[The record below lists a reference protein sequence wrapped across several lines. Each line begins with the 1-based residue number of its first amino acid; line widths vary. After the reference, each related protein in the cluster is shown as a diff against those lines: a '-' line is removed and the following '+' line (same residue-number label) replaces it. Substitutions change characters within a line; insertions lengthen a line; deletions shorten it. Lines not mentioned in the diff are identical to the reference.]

1 MKQVR
6 PFVVCAILVVVM
18 ILIAWFSQSSINTYW
33 QQTYH
38 TDSPLVKLKL
48 EQFTV
53 WRQGARAQ
61 EVFVD
66 AKDKFFAYV
75 ESLTHLNINEN
86 SELENEDAIVTGAT
100 LGGTDSS
107 DMAAASASHVATQEE
122 QPASSIELEHS
133 SPLVETEQ
141 MPSIPSDSVEK
152 ISSPKVA
159 DVPVEHTPAPAVADV
174 PVEHPPAPAVADVA
188 VEHTPTPTVE
198 DVAVEHTPPSAVA
211 DVAVEHTPTPA
222 VADIPVEH
230 SPIPVSADVAIEPN
244 AYSLTVN
251 REDKSSDRVETHS
264 VATTSSQPQLVHLT
278 KHDKVFFAGD
288 SLMQGVAPF
297 CQKWL
302 KQEHDIESINLSK
315 QSTGLSYPQ
324 AFDWPATIEKTLKA
338 NPSIA
343 ALVVFLGPNDPWDFP
358 DPEHK
363 GGHYL
368 KFKSAQWEQVY
379 LSRVQRILDIAQQH
393 QVKVIWLG
401 IPYMRKNSLNEQML
415 YLDALLENYLKDKVI
430 WLPTKQLLSG
440 ANAGYVDSI
449 EINGK
454 TTRMRSKDGIHFT
467 PAAQR
472 MLSEYIQSKLAF

>member
-100 LGGTDSS
+100 LDGTDSS

-159 DVPVEHTPAPAVADV
+159 DVPVEHTPAPAVADI
-174 PVEHPPAPAVADVA
+174 P
-188 VEHTPTPTVE
+188 VEHTP
-198 DVAVEHTPPSAVA
+198 A
-211 DVAVEHTPTPA
+211 PA

-472 MLSEYIQSKLAF
+472 ILSEYIQSKLAF

>member
-53 WRQGARAQ
+53 WRQGARMQ
-61 EVFVD
+61 EVFID
-66 AKDKFFAYV
+66 TKDKFFAYV

-86 SELENEDAIVTGAT
+86 GELENEDAIVVGAT
-100 LGGTDSS
+100 LDETDSY
-107 DMAAASASHVATQEE
+107 DTAAASASHVATQEE
-122 QPASSIELEHS
+122 QPVSSIELEHS
-133 SPLVETEQ
+133 SSLVETEQ
-141 MPSIPSDSVEK
+141 IPSIPSDSVEK
-152 ISSPKVA
+152 IFSTKVA
-159 DVPVEHTPAPAVADV
+159 DVAVEHIPTPT
-174 PVEHPPAPAVADVA
+174 VADVA

-198 DVAVEHTPPSAVA
+198 DVAVEHTPTPAVA
-211 DVAVEHTPTPA
+211 DVA
-222 VADIPVEH
+222 
-230 SPIPVSADVAIEPN
+230 IELN
-244 AYSLTVN
+244 AYSLLVN
-251 REDKSSDRVETHS
+251 REDKSSDRVETHP